1 MWFIFQGSIIFP
13 ERRRVRPAYSA
24 SESHPRGERKNT
36 PAIEVGAAR
45 SASVPHLCCAK
56 LTQQL
61 LVGLLDALCRLVRPC
76 ASLGRRRD
84 AGKNARS
91 LPPQQP
97 LPGSSSRARRNE
109 LASPYA
115 KQISICS
122 GRAIGQFVNW
132 GSLAIQLSFRLFI
145 SLKMDSMVIPIL
157 SGRIRIHRH
166 VGQFRRACHAVGFSY
181 FRSLATCPWRTEWH
195 WADRRENRQCY
206 PGENEWPA
214 ASCRMSSSFGI
225 IRIEPRCRRVFV
237 TFEGFVLSD
246 DLLCARLMQLALPSW
261 PATKY
266 PKTLNSTTLRVR
278 FQILWVSNHNLWIPS
293 E

>member
-1 MWFIFQGSIIFP
+1 VVHISGVNNLPGAPPRSSGVQRIREP
-13 ERRRVRPAYSA
+13 PQRRKEKHPRDRSGCGPKRVRAAPLL
-24 SESHPRGERKNT
+24 RKAHA
-36 PAIEVGAAR
+36 AIIGRFVGR
-45 SASVPHLCCAK
+45 SLSS
-56 LTQQL
+56 
-61 LVGLLDALCRLVRPC
+61 VRPC
-76 ASLGRRRD
+76 TSLGRRRD

-122 GRAIGQFVNW
+122 GRTLGQFVNW

-237 TFEGFVLSD
+237 TFESFVLSD

-278 FQILWVSNHNLWIPS
+278 FQILWVSNPNLWIPS